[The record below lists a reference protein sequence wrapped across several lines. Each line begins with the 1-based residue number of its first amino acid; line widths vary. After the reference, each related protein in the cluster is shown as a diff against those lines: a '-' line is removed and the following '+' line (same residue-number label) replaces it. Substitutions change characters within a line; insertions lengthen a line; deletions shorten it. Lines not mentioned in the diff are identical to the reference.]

1 MQHLYNKFDK
11 HAINDLPK
19 VLFPGRI
26 IVVQSKAEAEKAVDY
41 LLDQPI
47 LGFDTET
54 RPSFQKGARQNKVAL
69 LQVSSP
75 DTCFLFRL
83 DHIDMPESIIRLL
96 SDRRVLKIGLS
107 WNDDL
112 RMLHRRADFE
122 PGVFVELQ
130 EYVKKL
136 GIEDLSLQKLY
147 ANIFGQKISKTQR
160 LTNWEA
166 DVYTEGQKLYA
177 ATDAWA
183 CIQLYEEITRL
194 DRTQDYELE
203 IIPEPEP
210 EPLSPEEL
218 AARAERKAQKEAER
232 RKRKREAAKRRKAAR
247 KAKAAEQTAAAETIE
262 TAPAEAQ
269 GTEAASETAK
279 PRKPKRKY
287 YPKKK
292 KATAENV

>member
-26 IVVQSKAEAEKAVDY
+26 IVVQSQMEAERAVEY

-83 DHIDMPESIIRLL
+83 DHIDMPECVIRLL
-96 SDRRVLKIGLS
+96 SDRKVLKIGLS

-112 RMLHRRADFE
+112 RMLHRRAEFE

-194 DRTQDYELE
+194 DRTQDFELE

-247 KAKAAEQTAAAETIE
+247 RAKAAEMAAAGIPVEG
-262 TAPAEAQ
+262 APT
-269 GTEAASETAK
+269 GSTEPAK

-292 KATAENV
+292 KATTENVQNTIS